1 MKQMRSF
8 ILIIVISFWLS
19 GSPEAL
25 AGSPPAA
32 TGNALLLSDLHF
44 DLLADPAIVRQLI
57 DAPVSGWDSIFA
69 SSKQTEY
76 AHTPHDANYP
86 LIKSALSAASTQGA
100 IDFVVTTGDY
110 LRHDFEKAF
119 IQAGGAPSEFTDFSS
134 SFIHFRPLS
143 KFQSTSH

>member
-1 MKQMRSF
+1 MKPMRSF

-25 AGSPPAA
+25 AGLPPAP

-44 DLLADPAIVRQLI
+44 DPLADPVIVRQLI

-86 LIKSALSAASTQGA
+86 LIKSALSAASTPA
-100 IDFVVTTGDY
+100 PFYFVVRPGDY
-110 LRHDFEKAF
+110 RRQNLENACTK
-119 IQAGGAPSEFTDFSS
+119 
-134 SFIHFRPLS
+134 
-143 KFQSTSH
+143 